1 MITEYTSATA
11 LPPGCVAQ
19 VDGYANLI
27 ISIGEEAAR

>member
-19 VDGYANLI
+19 LDGYGNLLI
-27 ISIGEEAAR
+27 TIGEEAPR